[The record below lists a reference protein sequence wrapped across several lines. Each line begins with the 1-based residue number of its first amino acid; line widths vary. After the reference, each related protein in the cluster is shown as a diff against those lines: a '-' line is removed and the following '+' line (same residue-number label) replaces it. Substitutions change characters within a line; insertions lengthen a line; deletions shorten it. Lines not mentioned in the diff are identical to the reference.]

1 MQKFSEMGISY
12 TPANGKEMLPGNVV
26 RLAALQN
33 KTIEVHKFVSGQETA
48 TAKTDISYRAAT
60 RRRELG

>member
-33 KTIEVHKFVSGQETA
+33 KTI
-48 TAKTDISYRAAT
+48 ISYRAAT